1 MLALASCIREDLTP
15 AVTSDG
21 DNIVLDFGI
30 VVPEAQTATK
40 SISAPAITSLTVVAF
55 DEYGYFVAAADAS
68 PVNGWD
74 VSSATETEFT
84 VSLPQSA
91 SARKLHFIANGPA
104 ANTFS
109 YGAETDIM
117 TGLVSEGGN
126 DAYWQTLQVSSL
138 LVQDQSSL
146 NEAMQSIPMIRN
158 YAKVRIGTVAGSFT
172 LTGYALINVPTSGTM
187 VPYNMDSGSFQ
198 DYEDDGV
205 GKEYTALKTAGYSGF
220 MPENVGFAVNV
231 ADNLANINW
240 ITGTAGAYTYE
251 SSADCETALL
261 VRGKYSGSQTE
272 TYYKVAIYD
281 EACGIHDILR
291 NIEYVVNITNVAG
304 AGYATAIE
312 AAKSVAGNNIS
323 VSTSTKNLLNIS
335 DGTQRLYVE
344 YTAKRV
350 VSTDPFT
357 LKYKFLPSSTSSA
370 VNKQHPVGGTP
381 SAGEPITITRKTTS
395 EDGTAVIDTM
405 TGDGSSV
412 DGDGF
417 STLTI
422 TPQSTLPNGSDVWS
436 EEITIK
442 STYNNVVLSRTVTL
456 YMLNPY
462 VMSVSCSPKIVE
474 AAMGKDVLVNINLPL
489 TLPPEVFPLVFDLE
503 ADAMSLYPN
512 TTATATDILGQP
524 ISMPVVSGTSIIPNK
539 ASGSSTFHFQRT
551 LSKEE
556 YDALVTNTSNSTVAV
571 PCYFRTNVAANA
583 ATVHVYNE
591 YFNPAS
597 DFFINEDSNLID
609 GGYYGAGNEV
619 KLVFLASE
627 AGEYTIS
634 SNTLVTKA
642 VNYTETLAAN
652 QVYEKSLYTAD
663 WATKVTVS
671 VDGPVDYSLEG
682 ETRNK
687 LAMKAKS
694 IIVNGAEYTGYTTY
708 GVYMSEADAKALTNS
723 IGAAVSTD
731 MKSNAGS
738 LLVKENL
745 DQTTKLFFS
754 YTYGSN
760 VYVANAEAKALHE
773 GAVLTFTQYEMPL
786 SMQVEFGDGAD
797 RYGSGQAF
805 TLTFTTNKTGTY
817 VINSM
822 NFAIENVS
830 TNAEFEM
837 TAGVPVTVNCTSTTW
852 SDKATITIQCN
863 ETVTGENSQT
873 FTGPDRNKLYIK
885 PSSVTA
891 STGNS
896 LQDVK
901 MSTTTIT
908 SNNWSNVS
916 TIATFS
922 LDELRAGVEVEINN
936 LNSTTTYYFAYRY
949 GNGGNRTYRYESMTA
964 ENLANGTAM
973 SFGSS
978 Y

>member
-1 MLALASCIREDLTP
+1 MKKILSVIAAILALASCIREDLTP

-138 LVQDQSSL
+138 LVQDRSSL

-240 ITGTAGAYTYE
+240 ITDTAGAYTYE

-395 EDGTAVIDTM
+395 EDGTAVIVTM

-422 TPQSTLPNGSDVWS
+422 TPQRTLPNGSNVWS

-462 VMSVSCSPKIVE
+462 VMSATCNQRV
-474 AAMGKDVLVNINLPL
+474 ANQAGQDVDVNINLPVN
-489 TLPPEVFPLVFDLE
+489 LPDEIFPLVFDIE
-503 ADAMSLYPN
+503 ANAMSIYPN
-512 TTATATDILGQP
+512 TTSKAVNILGEV
-524 ISMPVVSGTSIIPNK
+524 ISMPVVSGKSIIPDK
-539 ASGSSTFHFQRT
+539 ANGSSTFHFQRT
-551 LSKEE
+551 LTKEE
-556 YDALVTNTSNSTVAV
+556 YDALEDAAGESAQTVAV
-571 PCYFRTNVAANA
+571 PCYFRTNIGES
-583 ATVHVYNE
+583 ATTIYVYNE
-591 YFNPAS
+591 YFNLADCSFVAYGARYFTNLAFPNGVKAVVESPTTFTFSMPTTDPVTVTLTDLEPADNTQLVATRADGTYTYTPTASGTQTLNLKTLKASGTVKVELAADAYDYAPAS
-597 DFFINEDSNLID
+597 CEEMQKIIIPKGNITFNLHNTTSRDISVYTNSN
-609 GGYYGAGNEV
+609 Y
-619 KLVFLASE
+619 
-627 AGEYTIS
+627 
-634 SNTLVTKA
+634 
-642 VNYTETLAAN
+642 
-652 QVYEKSLYTAD
+652 
-663 WATKVTVS
+663 
-671 VDGPVDYSLEG
+671 
-682 ETRNK
+682 
-687 LAMKAKS
+687 
-694 IIVNGAEYTGYTTY
+694 
-708 GVYMSEADAKALTNS
+708 TNS
-723 IGAAVSTD
+723 IHTFEDVTD
-731 MKSNAGS
+731 NSKNN
-738 LLVKENL
+738 VEL
-745 DQTTKLFFS
+745 DLGDQVTTSSIIYFQ
-754 YTYGSN
+754 YT
-760 VYVANAEAKALHE
+760 
-773 GAVLTFTQYEMPL
+773 
-786 SMQVEFGDGAD
+786 
-797 RYGSGQAF
+797 
-805 TLTFTTNKTGTY
+805 
-817 VINSM
+817 
-822 NFAIENVS
+822 
-830 TNAEFEM
+830 
-837 TAGVPVTVNCTSTTW
+837 
-852 SDKATITIQCN
+852 
-863 ETVTGENSQT
+863 
-873 FTGPDRNKLYIK
+873 
-885 PSSVTA
+885 
-891 STGNS
+891 TGNS
-896 LQDVK
+896 RYRAQATVQELL
-901 MSTTTIT
+901 
-908 SNNWSNVS
+908 NVV
-916 TIATFS
+916 TLNFS
-922 LDELRAGVEVEINN
+922 K
-936 LNSTTTYYFAYRY
+936 
-949 GNGGNRTYRYESMTA
+949 
-964 ENLANGTAM
+964 
-973 SFGSS
+973 
-978 Y
+978 

>member
-21 DNIVLDFGI
+21 DNIVLHFGI

-138 LVQDQSSL
+138 LVQDVSSL
-146 NEAMQSIPMIRN
+146 NKAMQSIPMIRN

-312 AAKSVAGNNIS
+312 AARSVAGNNIS
-323 VSTSTKNLLNIS
+323 VSLDTKNLLNIS

-395 EDGTAVIDTM
+395 EDGTAVIVTM

-456 YMLNPY
+456 YMLNPF
-462 VMSVSCSPKIVE
+462 VMSVSCNPARVPSVV
-474 AAMGKDVLVNINLPL
+474 GSDVDLNINVSS
-489 TLPPEVFPLVFDLE
+489 TLPPEIFPLVFDIE
-503 ADAMSLYPN
+503 SEAMSIYPN
-512 TTATATDILGQP
+512 TTSKAVNCLGEV
-524 ISMPVVSGTSIIPNK
+524 ISMPVVSGQSIIPQK

-551 LSKEE
+551 LTRPE
-556 YDALVTNTSNSTVAV
+556 YEKLVTDAGNGAQTVSV
-571 PCYFRTNVAANA
+571 PCYFRTNVAAS
-583 ATVHVYNE
+583 ATTVYVYNE
-591 YFNPAS
+591 YFNLANCA
-597 DFFINEDSNLID
+597 FTNFVAKNFTNLAYPN
-609 GGYYGAGNEV
+609 GV
-619 KLVFLASE
+619 
-627 AGEYTIS
+627 
-634 SNTLVTKA
+634 KA
-642 VNYTETLAAN
+642 VQGSET
-652 QVYEKSLYTAD
+652 VFTFTMPTAD
-663 WATKVTVS
+663 PVNVTLTGLEPGDNETRLVAATRADGTYTFTPSASGDQTLTLKTINASGPVS
-671 VDGPVDYSLEG
+671 VEL
-682 ETRNK
+682 
-687 LAMKAKS
+687 
-694 IIVNGAEYTGYTTY
+694 
-708 GVYMSEADAKALTNS
+708 EADAYDYARASLSAMQANEITIEIASSESIQFDWNNNNDPNTLKSISIPDGGVVDYTDFDITSEWVQSGYSWTEEWSISFEGLVFVGEGINDNTIVTIVVGRSNS
-723 IGAAVSTD
+723 
-731 MKSNAGS
+731 N
-738 LLVKENL
+738 N
-745 DQTTKLFFS
+745 
-754 YTYGSN
+754 YN
-760 VYVANAEAKALHE
+760 V
-773 GAVLTFTQYEMPL
+773 
-786 SMQVEFGDGAD
+786 
-797 RYGSGQAF
+797 
-805 TLTFTTNKTGTY
+805 TFTT
-817 VINSM
+817 
-822 NFAIENVS
+822 
-830 TNAEFEM
+830 
-837 TAGVPVTVNCTSTTW
+837 
-852 SDKATITIQCN
+852 TI
-863 ETVTGENSQT
+863 GAL
-873 FTGPDRNKLYIK
+873 K
-885 PSSVTA
+885 
-891 STGNS
+891 GN
-896 LQDVK
+896 
-901 MSTTTIT
+901 
-908 SNNWSNVS
+908 
-916 TIATFS
+916 
-922 LDELRAGVEVEINN
+922 
-936 LNSTTTYYFAYRY
+936 
-949 GNGGNRTYRYESMTA
+949 
-964 ENLANGTAM
+964 
-973 SFGSS
+973 
-978 Y
+978 

>member
-74 VSSATETEFT
+74 VSSATKTEFT

-395 EDGTAVIDTM
+395 EDETAVIVTM

-456 YMLNPY
+456 YMLNPF
-462 VMSVSCSPKIVE
+462 VMSVSCNPARVPSVV
-474 AAMGKDVLVNINLPL
+474 GSDVDLNINVSS
-489 TLPPEVFPLVFDLE
+489 TLPPEIFPLVFDIE
-503 ADAMSLYPN
+503 SEAMSIYPN
-512 TTATATDILGQP
+512 TTSKAVNCLGEV
-524 ISMPVVSGTSIIPNK
+524 ISMPVVSGQSIIPQK
-539 ASGSSTFHFQRT
+539 ARGSSTFHFQRT
-551 LSKEE
+551 LTRSE
-556 YDALVTNTSNSTVAV
+556 YEKLITDAGNDAQTVSV
-571 PCYFRTNVAANA
+571 PCYFRTNVAAS
-583 ATVHVYNE
+583 ATTVYVYNE
-591 YFNPAS
+591 YFN
-597 DFFINEDSNLID
+597 
-609 GGYYGAGNEV
+609 
-619 KLVFLASE
+619 LASCAFTNFE
-627 AGEYTIS
+627 AKNFTNLAYPNG
-634 SNTLVTKA
+634 VKA
-642 VNYTETLAAN
+642 VQGSET
-652 QVYEKSLYTAD
+652 VFTFTMPTAD
-663 WATKVTVS
+663 PVNVTLTGLEPGDNETRLVAATRADGTYTFTPSASGNQTLTLKTINASGTVS
-671 VDGPVDYSLEG
+671 VEL
-682 ETRNK
+682 
-687 LAMKAKS
+687 
-694 IIVNGAEYTGYTTY
+694 
-708 GVYMSEADAKALTNS
+708 EADAYDYARASLSAVQANRITIAQSATISFTWSQSRENRAPNRIDNISVEGGTVVSYGTVTFGGSGTARTIAITNVVFEGES
-723 IGAAVSTD
+723 ISNDSVVTITVSRTGSYSTTFNTTIGAL
-731 MKSNAGS
+731 K
-738 LLVKENL
+738 
-745 DQTTKLFFS
+745 
-754 YTYGSN
+754 
-760 VYVANAEAKALHE
+760 
-773 GAVLTFTQYEMPL
+773 
-786 SMQVEFGDGAD
+786 
-797 RYGSGQAF
+797 
-805 TLTFTTNKTGTY
+805 
-817 VINSM
+817 
-822 NFAIENVS
+822 
-830 TNAEFEM
+830 
-837 TAGVPVTVNCTSTTW
+837 
-852 SDKATITIQCN
+852 
-863 ETVTGENSQT
+863 
-873 FTGPDRNKLYIK
+873 
-885 PSSVTA
+885 
-891 STGNS
+891 GN
-896 LQDVK
+896 
-901 MSTTTIT
+901 
-908 SNNWSNVS
+908 
-916 TIATFS
+916 
-922 LDELRAGVEVEINN
+922 
-936 LNSTTTYYFAYRY
+936 
-949 GNGGNRTYRYESMTA
+949 
-964 ENLANGTAM
+964 
-973 SFGSS
+973 
-978 Y
+978 

>member
-21 DNIVLDFGI
+21 DNIILDFGI

-198 DYEDDGV
+198 VYEDDGV

-312 AAKSVAGNNIS
+312 AARSVAGNNIS
-323 VSTSTKNLLNIS
+323 VSLDTKNLLNIS

-350 VSTDPFT
+350 VSTDQFT

-395 EDGTAVIDTM
+395 EDGTAVIVTM

-456 YMLNPY
+456 YMLNPF
-462 VMSVSCSPKIVE
+462 VMSVSCNPARVPSVV
-474 AAMGKDVLVNINLPL
+474 GSDVDLNINVSS
-489 TLPPEVFPLVFDLE
+489 TLPPEIFPLVFDIE
-503 ADAMSLYPN
+503 SEAMSIYPN
-512 TTATATDILGQP
+512 TTSKAVNCLGEV
-524 ISMPVVSGTSIIPNK
+524 ISMPVVSGQSIIPQK

-551 LSKEE
+551 LTRPE
-556 YDALVTNTSNSTVAV
+556 YEKLVTDAGNGAQTVSV
-571 PCYFRTNVAANA
+571 PCYFRTNVAAS
-583 ATVHVYNE
+583 ATTVYVYNE
-591 YFNPAS
+591 YFNLANCA
-597 DFFINEDSNLID
+597 FTNFVAKNFTNLAYPN
-609 GGYYGAGNEV
+609 GV
-619 KLVFLASE
+619 
-627 AGEYTIS
+627 
-634 SNTLVTKA
+634 KA
-642 VNYTETLAAN
+642 VQGSET
-652 QVYEKSLYTAD
+652 VFTFTMPTAD
-663 WATKVTVS
+663 PVNVTLTDLEPGDNETRLVAATRADGTYTFTPSASGNQTLTLKTINASGTVS
-671 VDGPVDYSLEG
+671 VEL
-682 ETRNK
+682 
-687 LAMKAKS
+687 
-694 IIVNGAEYTGYTTY
+694 
-708 GVYMSEADAKALTNS
+708 EADAYDYARASLSAVQANRITIAQSATISFTWSQSRENRAPNRIDNISVEGGTVVSYGTVTFGGSGTARTIAITNVVFEGES
-723 IGAAVSTD
+723 ISNDSVVTITVSRSGSYSTTFNTTIGAL
-731 MKSNAGS
+731 K
-738 LLVKENL
+738 
-745 DQTTKLFFS
+745 
-754 YTYGSN
+754 
-760 VYVANAEAKALHE
+760 
-773 GAVLTFTQYEMPL
+773 
-786 SMQVEFGDGAD
+786 
-797 RYGSGQAF
+797 
-805 TLTFTTNKTGTY
+805 
-817 VINSM
+817 
-822 NFAIENVS
+822 
-830 TNAEFEM
+830 
-837 TAGVPVTVNCTSTTW
+837 
-852 SDKATITIQCN
+852 
-863 ETVTGENSQT
+863 
-873 FTGPDRNKLYIK
+873 
-885 PSSVTA
+885 
-891 STGNS
+891 GN
-896 LQDVK
+896 
-901 MSTTTIT
+901 
-908 SNNWSNVS
+908 
-916 TIATFS
+916 
-922 LDELRAGVEVEINN
+922 
-936 LNSTTTYYFAYRY
+936 
-949 GNGGNRTYRYESMTA
+949 
-964 ENLANGTAM
+964 
-973 SFGSS
+973 
-978 Y
+978 

>member
-1 MLALASCIREDLTP
+1 MLALASCILEDLTP

-395 EDGTAVIDTM
+395 EDGTAVIVTM

-456 YMLNPY
+456 YMLNPF
-462 VMSVSCSPKIVE
+462 VMSVSCNPARVPSVV
-474 AAMGKDVLVNINLPL
+474 GSDVDLNINVSS
-489 TLPPEVFPLVFDLE
+489 TLPPEIFPLVFDIE
-503 ADAMSLYPN
+503 SEAMSIYPN
-512 TTATATDILGQP
+512 TTSKAVNCLGEV
-524 ISMPVVSGTSIIPNK
+524 ISMPVVSGQSIIPAKVDGNN
-539 ASGSSTFHFQRT
+539 TFHFQRT
-551 LSKEE
+551 LTRAE
-556 YDALVTNTSNSTVAV
+556 YDQLVTDAGEDAQTVSV
-571 PCYFRTNVAANA
+571 PCYFRTNVAAS
-583 ATVHVYNE
+583 ATTVYVYNE
-591 YFNPAS
+591 YFNLANCA
-597 DFFINEDSNLID
+597 FTNFVAKNFTNLAYPN
-609 GGYYGAGNEV
+609 GV
-619 KLVFLASE
+619 
-627 AGEYTIS
+627 
-634 SNTLVTKA
+634 KA
-642 VNYTETLAAN
+642 VQGSET
-652 QVYEKSLYTAD
+652 VFTFTMPTAD
-663 WATKVTVS
+663 PVNVTLTGLEPGDNETRLVAATRADGTYTFTPSALGNQTLTLKTIKASGTVS
-671 VDGPVDYSLEG
+671 VEL
-682 ETRNK
+682 
-687 LAMKAKS
+687 
-694 IIVNGAEYTGYTTY
+694 
-708 GVYMSEADAKALTNS
+708 EADAYDYARASLSAVQTNRITIAQSETISFTWSNKNNAPTRIDNISVEGGTVVSYGTVTFGGSGTARTIAITNVVFEGES
-723 IGAAVSTD
+723 ISNDSVVTITVS
-731 MKSNAGS
+731 
-738 LLVKENL
+738 
-745 DQTTKLFFS
+745 
-754 YTYGSN
+754 
-760 VYVANAEAKALHE
+760 
-773 GAVLTFTQYEMPL
+773 
-786 SMQVEFGDGAD
+786 
-797 RYGSGQAF
+797 RYG
-805 TLTFTTNKTGTY
+805 N
-817 VINSM
+817 
-822 NFAIENVS
+822 
-830 TNAEFEM
+830 
-837 TAGVPVTVNCTSTTW
+837 
-852 SDKATITIQCN
+852 
-863 ETVTGENSQT
+863 
-873 FTGPDRNKLYIK
+873 
-885 PSSVTA
+885 
-891 STGNS
+891 
-896 LQDVK
+896 
-901 MSTTTIT
+901 
-908 SNNWSNVS
+908 
-916 TIATFS
+916 
-922 LDELRAGVEVEINN
+922 
-936 LNSTTTYYFAYRY
+936 NSTTFETTIGDLK
-949 GNGGNRTYRYESMTA
+949 GN
-964 ENLANGTAM
+964 
-973 SFGSS
+973 
-978 Y
+978 